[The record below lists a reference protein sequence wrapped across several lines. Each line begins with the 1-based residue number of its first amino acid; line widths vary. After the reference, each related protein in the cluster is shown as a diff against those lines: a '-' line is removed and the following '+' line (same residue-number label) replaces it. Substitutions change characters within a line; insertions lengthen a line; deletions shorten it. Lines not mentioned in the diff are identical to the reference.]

1 MILKECGKSV
11 DCDVFIN
18 EDKLLD
24 NFNKDR
30 YLYFNALVSLILILI
45 LIYWNSLGGFVLTA

>member
-30 YLYFNALVSLILILI
+30 YLYFNALVSLILIF
-45 LIYWNSLGGFVLTA
+45 IYWNSLGGFVLTA

>member
-1 MILKECGKSV
+1 MIIKECGKSV

-30 YLYFNALVSLILILI
+30 YLYFNALVSLILIF
-45 LIYWNSLGGFVLTA
+45 IYWNSLWWFVLTA